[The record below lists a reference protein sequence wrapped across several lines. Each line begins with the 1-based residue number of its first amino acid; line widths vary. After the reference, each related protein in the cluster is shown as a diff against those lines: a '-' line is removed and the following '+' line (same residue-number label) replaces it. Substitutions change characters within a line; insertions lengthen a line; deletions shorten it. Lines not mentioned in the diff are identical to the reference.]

1 MKEDAYKRILINNQ
15 EKIAN
20 YYTRSAKKT
29 DQQKYLEKLLFDN
42 NNINFDKEYQIA
54 DLAAGGGTLSL
65 HLKELFVNSK
75 FHLLDYN
82 ENAINIA
89 KQINQEENFNF
100 YLGDL
105 RNLPFENNSLD
116 IIFCWQTLLV
126 FDIKQLQIIF
136 NEILRVLKPNGH
148 FYASSLFNFNHDV
161 DIYSKFYDYSL
172 KYDTDYNEEE
182 LLNYNT
188 YSIKTMKKILQNKV
202 QSLNIYELHPETSYA
217 INPNKNSGIGTYTIE
232 YQIEHNQKR
241 KLEISG
247 GMIMSWGILELQ
259 KMLA

>member
-1 MKEDAYKRILINNQ
+1 M
-15 EKIAN
+15 
-20 YYTRSAKKT
+20 
-29 DQQKYLEKLLFDN
+29 
-42 NNINFDKEYQIA
+42 
-54 DLAAGGGTLSL
+54 
-65 HLKELFVNSK
+65 
-75 FHLLDYN
+75 LDYN
-82 ENAINIA
+82 ENAIKIA
-89 KQINQEENFNF
+89 QQLNKENNFSF

-105 RNLPFENNSLD
+105 RNLPFEDNSLD

-136 NEILRVLKPNGH
+136 SEILRVLKPNGH

-188 YSIKTMKKILQNKV
+188 YSIKTIKKILQNKT
-202 QSLNIYELHPETSYA
+202 QSLNIYELFPETSYA
-217 INPNKNSGIGTYTIE
+217 INPNKNTGIGTYTIE
-232 YQIEHNQKR
+232 YQIDQDKTR

-247 GMIMSWGILELQ
+247 GMIMSWGILAFQ
-259 KMLA
+259 KMPT